1 MCIRDRYRPL
11 YLNETPILFTS
22 RRTSELIKYA
32 ANAFLALKI
41 TYINEMADLC
51 EAVGADVQQVAK
63 GIGLDGRIGGKFLNA
78 GPGYGGSC
86 FPKDTIA
93 LVRTAR
99 DAGAPVELVETTVK
113 VNDERKRAMARKVI
127 KALDGDVKGKTVGI
141 LGLTF
146 KPNTDDMR
154 DAPSL
159 AIVPALQD
167 KGARIQAFDPEGHE
181 ARQLMRDVDF
191 KDDPYAVAEG
201 ADVLVIITEWDQFRA
216 LDLDRV
222 KLLMNQPVLV
232 DLRNVYRPEE
242 ARARGFRYTSIGRA

>member
-1 MCIRDRYRPL
+1 
-11 YLNETPILFTS
+11 
-22 RRTSELIKYA
+22 LIKYA

-51 EAVGADVQQVAK
+51 EAVGADVQQVAR
-63 GIGLDGRIGGKFLNA
+63 GIGLDGRIGAKFLNA

-86 FPKDTIA
+86 FPKDTVA

-99 DAGAPVELVETTVK
+99 DAGAPLELVETTVK

-127 KALDGDVKGKTVGI
+127 KALHGDLKGKTVGV

-159 AIVPALQD
+159 AIIPALQD
-167 KGARIQAFDPEGHE
+167 KGAKVQAFDPEGHE
-181 ARQLMRDVDF
+181 ARQILTGVDF
-191 KDDPYAVAEG
+191 KDDPYDVAEG

-216 LDLDRV
+216 LDLDRI
-222 KLLMNQPVLV
+222 KLLMNAPVMV
-232 DLRNVYRPEE
+232 DLRNIYKP
-242 ARARGFRYTSIGRA
+242 ADMRARGFAYSSVGRPGA